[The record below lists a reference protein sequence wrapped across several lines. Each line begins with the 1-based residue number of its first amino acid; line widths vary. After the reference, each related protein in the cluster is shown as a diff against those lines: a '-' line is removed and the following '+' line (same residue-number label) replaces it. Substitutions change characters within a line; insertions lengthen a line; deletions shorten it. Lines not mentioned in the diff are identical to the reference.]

1 MESWHYTVIIV
12 ILYAL
17 LILWVG
23 TGRWTRIGRVA
34 MDDYF
39 KVGPGF
45 GFIVL
50 YLGIAGGFH
59 TAFAIPGSMGF
70 YHSHGV
76 AFVANVL
83 WTVLTPLGVIYF
95 IGSRITCLGRK
106 FNYITPADLL
116 VDFFG
121 DGKFRAFIAVYMLAA
136 CIPMM
141 TANVTGPAVLLS
153 SGTEGRIPY
162 LGALLIMGG
171 MVMVYVTSSGIRG
184 VTWTTVAQAVWMFV
198 AVWAAAF
205 WCLSLIDGNLMTLFT
220 AIEEAE
226 PSMLTLP
233 GRQGR
238 MTPEW
243 WLTWPVFGVALY
255 WAILPRGFMFFY
267 SARDVATTRRI
278 GLTVGF
284 YLMTLYLPAMV
295 IGFTAFYYFPELVG
309 ADADNSFPLLLA
321 TYAPAWFA
329 GLIVAGGLAAG
340 MSSMDAD
347 TNANSAMLTKDV
359 YASFIKKD
367 APDRHYI
374 TVGRIFVI
382 FLVGITV
389 AAAGYRW
396 ELVVIM
402 ISVTAVMIVQL
413 MPAVMAVTIPM
424 GIRFTKAGV
433 TSGIVAGLTISLL
446 ALLGGRTIPFGFF
459 EFTVPTVLPESWT
472 RFDAS
477 FLGLAFN
484 VPITLIVSRFTALPD
499 PEAVARIRAALDEE
513 FRKPKQAQI
522 SGHLVPD

>member
-23 TGRWTRIGRVA
+23 TGRWTKVGRVA

-39 KVGPGF
+39 KVAPGF
-45 GFIVL
+45 GFLVL

-70 YHSHGV
+70 YHAHGV
-76 AFVANVL
+76 AFAANVL
-83 WTVLTPLGVIYF
+83 WTVFTPLGVIYF

-116 VDFFG
+116 VDYFG
-121 DGKFRAFIAVYMLAA
+121 DGKFRAFIAIYILSC
-136 CIPMM
+136 CIPLM

-153 SGTEGRIPY
+153 EGTQGNIPY
-162 LGALLIMGG
+162 VGAL
-171 MVMVYVTSSGIRG
+171 MVMIYVTSSGIRG

-198 AVWAAAF
+198 AVWAAAI
-205 WCLSLIDGNLMTLFT
+205 WCLNLIDGNLMTLFNRILET
-220 AIEEAE
+220 E

-233 GRQGR
+233 GPNGLA
-238 MTPEW
+238 TPEW
-243 WLTWPVFGVALY
+243 WITFPVFGLALY

-295 IGFTAFYYFPELVG
+295 IGFTAFYFLPE
-309 ADADNSFPLLLA
+309 ADSDGSFPLMLA

-340 MSSMDAD
+340 MSSLDAD

-359 YASFIKKD
+359 YATFVRKN

-374 TVGRIFVI
+374 TIGRFIVVG
-382 FLVGITV
+382 LVAITV
-389 AAAGYRW
+389 AAAAYRW
-396 ELVVIM
+396 GLVVLM
-402 ISVTAVMIVQL
+402 IGVTASMITQL
-413 MPAVMAVTIPM
+413 LPAVLAVTVPM

-433 TSGIVAGLTISLL
+433 TAGILAGLAVSLL
-446 ALLGGRTIPFGFF
+446 SRFFAADLLPDG
-459 EFTVPTVLPESWT
+459 W
-472 RFDAS
+472 RFDPS
-477 FLGLAFN
+477 FWGLVVN
-484 VPITLIVSRFTALPD
+484 IPVTLIVSQFTTPPD
-499 PEAVARIRAALDEE
+499 PERVARIRAALDEE
-513 FRKPKQAQI
+513 FRRKPAT
-522 SGHLVPD
+522 

>member
-1 MESWHYTVIIV
+1 MESWHYTIIIV

-23 TGRWTRIGRVA
+23 TGRWTKVGRVA

-39 KVGPGF
+39 KVAPGF

-70 YHSHGV
+70 YHAHGV
-76 AFVANVL
+76 AFAANVL
-83 WTVLTPLGVIYF
+83 WTVFTPLGVIYF

-116 VDFFG
+116 VDYFG
-121 DGKFRAFIAVYMLAA
+121 DGKFRAFIAVYILSC
-136 CIPMM
+136 CIPLM

-153 SGTEGRIPY
+153 EGTQGNIPY
-162 LGALLIMGG
+162 VGALLIMGV
-171 MVMVYVTSSGIRG
+171 MVMIYVTSSGIRG

-198 AVWAAAF
+198 AVWAAAI
-205 WCLSLIDGNLMTLFT
+205 WCLNLIDGNLMTLFNRILET
-220 AIEEAE
+220 E

-233 GRQGR
+233 GPNGLA
-238 MTPEW
+238 TPEW
-243 WLTWPVFGVALY
+243 WITFPVFGLALY

-267 SARDVATTRRI
+267 SARDVQTTRRI

-295 IGFTAFYYFPELVG
+295 IGFTAFYFLPQ
-309 ADADNSFPLLLA
+309 ADSDGSFPLMLA

-340 MSSMDAD
+340 MSSLDAD

-359 YASFIKKD
+359 YATFVRKD

-374 TVGRIFVI
+374 TIGRLIVVG
-382 FLVGITV
+382 LVAITV
-389 AAAGYRW
+389 AAAAYRW
-396 ELVVIM
+396 GLVVLM
-402 ISVTAVMIVQL
+402 IGVTASMITQL
-413 MPAVMAVTIPM
+413 LPAVLAVTVPM

-433 TSGIVAGLTISLL
+433 TAGILAGLAVSLL
-446 ALLGGRTIPFGFF
+446 SRFFAADLLPDG
-459 EFTVPTVLPESWT
+459 W
-472 RFDAS
+472 RFDPS
-477 FLGLAFN
+477 FWGLVVN
-484 VPITLIVSRFTALPD
+484 IPVTLIVSQFTTPPD
-499 PEAVARIRAALDEE
+499 PERVARIRAALDEE
-513 FRKPKQAQI
+513 FRRTPAT
-522 SGHLVPD
+522 

>member
-23 TGRWTRIGRVA
+23 TGRWTKVGRVA

-39 KVGPGF
+39 KVAPGF

-70 YHSHGV
+70 YHAHGV
-76 AFVANVL
+76 AFAANVL
-83 WTVLTPLGVIYF
+83 WTVFTPLGVIYF

-116 VDFFG
+116 VDYFG
-121 DGKFRAFIAVYMLAA
+121 DGKFRAFIAIYILSC
-136 CIPMM
+136 CIPLM

-153 SGTEGRIPY
+153 EGTQGNIPY
-162 LGALLIMGG
+162 VGALLIMGV
-171 MVMVYVTSSGIRG
+171 MVMIYVTSSGIRG

-198 AVWAAAF
+198 AVWAAAV
-205 WCLSLIDGNLMTLFT
+205 WCLNLIDGNLMTLFNRILET
-220 AIEEAE
+220 E

-233 GRQGR
+233 GPNGLA
-238 MTPEW
+238 TPEW
-243 WLTWPVFGVALY
+243 WLTFPVFGLALY

-267 SARDVATTRRI
+267 SAKDVKTTRRI
-278 GLTVGF
+278 GLTVGL

-295 IGFTAFYYFPELVG
+295 IGFTAFYYLPQ
-309 ADADNSFPLLLA
+309 ADSDGSFPLMLA

-340 MSSMDAD
+340 MSSLDAD

-359 YASFIKKD
+359 YASFVRKN

-374 TVGRIFVI
+374 TIGRLIVVG
-382 FLVGITV
+382 LVAVTV
-389 AAAGYRW
+389 AAAAYRW
-396 ELVVIM
+396 GLVVLM
-402 ISVTAVMIVQL
+402 IGVTASMITQL
-413 MPAVMAVTIPM
+413 LPAVVAVTVPM

-433 TSGIVAGLTISLL
+433 TAGILAGLAVSLL
-446 ALLGGRTIPFGFF
+446 SRFFAADLLPDG
-459 EFTVPTVLPESWT
+459 W
-472 RFDAS
+472 RFDPS
-477 FLGLAFN
+477 FWGLVVN
-484 VPITLIVSRFTALPD
+484 VPVALIVSRFTTPPD
-499 PEAVARIRAALDEE
+499 PAAVARIRAALDEE
-513 FRKPKQAQI
+513 FRRTPAT
-522 SGHLVPD
+522 

>member
-1 MESWHYTVIIV
+1 MESWHYTVVVV

-23 TGRWTRIGRVA
+23 TGRWTRVGRVA

-39 KVGPGF
+39 KVAPGF
-45 GFIVL
+45 GFLVL

-70 YHSHGV
+70 YHAHGV
-76 AFVANVL
+76 AFAANVL
-83 WTVLTPLGVIYF
+83 WTVFTPLGVIYF

-116 VDFFG
+116 VDYFG
-121 DGKFRAFIAVYMLAA
+121 DGKFRAFIAIYILSC
-136 CIPMM
+136 CIPLM
-141 TANVTGPAVLLS
+141 TANVTGPARLLS
-153 SGTEGRIPY
+153 SGTEGHIPY
-162 LGALLIMGG
+162 FGALSIMGV

-205 WCLSLIDGNLMTLFT
+205 WCLHLIDGNLLTLFNS
-220 AIEEAE
+220 IQEAE

-233 GRQGR
+233 GPRGLA
-238 MTPEW
+238 TPQW
-243 WLTWPVFGVALY
+243 WATFPVFGLALY

-267 SARDVATTRRI
+267 SSRDVKTTKRI
-278 GLTVGF
+278 GLTVGI

-295 IGFTAFYYFPELVG
+295 IGFTAFHFFPELTG
-309 ADADNSFPLLLA
+309 SDADNSFPLLLA

-359 YASFIKKD
+359 YASFVKKD
-367 APDRHYI
+367 GSDRHYI
-374 TVGRIFVI
+374 TIGRIFVV
-382 FLVGITV
+382 FLVAITV
-389 AAAGYRW
+389 LAAARDWG
-396 ELVVIM
+396 LVVLM
-402 ISVTAVMIVQL
+402 IGVTASMITQL
-413 MPAVMAVTIPM
+413 LPAVLAVTVPM

-433 TSGIVAGLTISLL
+433 TAGILSGLTVSLL
-446 ALLGGRTIPFGFF
+446 
-459 EFTVPTVLPESWT
+459 T
-472 RFDAS
+472 RFFAADFLPTGWRFDPS
-477 FLGLAFN
+477 FWGLVVN
-484 VPITLIVSRFTALPD
+484 VPVTLLVSRFTSPPD
-499 PEAVARIRAALDEE
+499 PQAVARIRAALDDE
-513 FRKPKQAQI
+513 FRKTSAT
-522 SGHLVPD
+522 

>member
-1 MESWHYTVIIV
+1 MESWHYTIIIV

-23 TGRWTRIGRVA
+23 TGRWTKVGRVA

-39 KVGPGF
+39 KVAPGF
-45 GFIVL
+45 GFLVL

-70 YHSHGV
+70 YHAHGV
-76 AFVANVL
+76 AFAANVL
-83 WTVLTPLGVIYF
+83 WTVFTPLGVIYF

-116 VDFFG
+116 VDYFG
-121 DGKFRAFIAVYMLAA
+121 DGKFRAFLAIYILSC
-136 CIPMM
+136 CIPLM

-153 SGTEGRIPY
+153 EGTQGNIPY
-162 LGALLIMGG
+162 VGALLIMGV
-171 MVMVYVTSSGIRG
+171 MVMIYVTSSGIRG

-198 AVWAAAF
+198 AVWAAAI
-205 WCLSLIDGNLMTLFT
+205 WCLNLIDGNLMTLFNRILET
-220 AIEEAE
+220 E

-233 GRQGR
+233 GPNGLA
-238 MTPEW
+238 TPEW
-243 WLTWPVFGVALY
+243 WITFPVFGLALY

-295 IGFTAFYYFPELVG
+295 IGFTAFYFLPE
-309 ADADNSFPLLLA
+309 ADSDGSFPLMLA

-340 MSSMDAD
+340 MSSLDAD

-359 YASFIKKD
+359 YATFVRKN

-374 TVGRIFVI
+374 TIGRFIVVG
-382 FLVGITV
+382 LVAITV
-389 AAAGYRW
+389 AAAAYRW
-396 ELVVIM
+396 GLVVLM
-402 ISVTAVMIVQL
+402 IGVTASMITQL
-413 MPAVMAVTIPM
+413 LPAVLAVTVPM

-433 TSGIVAGLTISLL
+433 TAGILAGLAVSLL
-446 ALLGGRTIPFGFF
+446 SRFFAADLLPDG
-459 EFTVPTVLPESWT
+459 W
-472 RFDAS
+472 RFDPS
-477 FLGLAFN
+477 FWGLVVN
-484 VPITLIVSRFTALPD
+484 IPVTLIVSQFTTPPD
-499 PEAVARIRAALDEE
+499 PERVARIRAALDEE
-513 FRKPKQAQI
+513 FRRKP
-522 SGHLVPD
+522 GT

>member
-23 TGRWTRIGRVA
+23 TGRWTKVGRVA

-39 KVGPGF
+39 KVAPGF

-70 YHSHGV
+70 YHAHGV
-76 AFVANVL
+76 AFAANVL
-83 WTVLTPLGVIYF
+83 WTVFTPLGVIYF

-116 VDFFG
+116 VDYFG
-121 DGKFRAFIAVYMLAA
+121 DGKFRAFIAVYILSC
-136 CIPMM
+136 CIPLM

-153 SGTEGRIPY
+153 EGTQGNIPY
-162 LGALLIMGG
+162 FGALLIMGV
-171 MVMVYVTSSGIRG
+171 MVMIYVTSSGIRG

-198 AVWAAAF
+198 AVWAAAI
-205 WCLSLIDGNLMTLFT
+205 WCLNLIDGNLMTLFNRILET
-220 AIEEAE
+220 E

-233 GRQGR
+233 GPNGLA
-238 MTPEW
+238 TPEW
-243 WLTWPVFGVALY
+243 WITFPVFGLALY

-295 IGFTAFYYFPELVG
+295 IGFTAFYFLPE
-309 ADADNSFPLLLA
+309 ADSDGSFPLMLA

-340 MSSMDAD
+340 MSSLDAD

-359 YASFIKKD
+359 YATFVRKN

-374 TVGRIFVI
+374 TIGRLIVVG
-382 FLVGITV
+382 LVAITV
-389 AAAGYRW
+389 AAAAYRW
-396 ELVVIM
+396 GLVVLM
-402 ISVTAVMIVQL
+402 IGVTASMITQL
-413 MPAVMAVTIPM
+413 LPAVLAVTVPM

-433 TSGIVAGLTISLL
+433 TSGILAGLAVSLL
-446 ALLGGRTIPFGFF
+446 SRFF
-459 EFTVPTVLPESWT
+459 AADLLPEGW
-472 RFDAS
+472 RFDPS
-477 FLGLAFN
+477 FWGLVVN
-484 VPITLIVSRFTALPD
+484 IPVTLIVSQFTTPPD
-499 PEAVARIRAALDEE
+499 PERVARIRAALDEE
-513 FRKPKQAQI
+513 FRRTPA
-522 SGHLVPD
+522 S

>member
-23 TGRWTRIGRVA
+23 TGRWTKVGRVA

-39 KVGPGF
+39 KVAPGF

-70 YHSHGV
+70 YHAHGV
-76 AFVANVL
+76 AFAANVL
-83 WTVLTPLGVIYF
+83 WTVFTPLGVIYF

-116 VDFFG
+116 VDYFG
-121 DGKFRAFIAVYMLAA
+121 DGKFRAFIAIYILSC
-136 CIPMM
+136 CIPLM

-153 SGTEGRIPY
+153 EGTQGNIPY
-162 LGALLIMGG
+162 VGALLIMGV
-171 MVMVYVTSSGIRG
+171 MVMIYVTSSGIRG

-198 AVWAAAF
+198 AVWAAAI
-205 WCLSLIDGNLMTLFT
+205 WCLNLIDGNLMTLFNRILET
-220 AIEEAE
+220 E

-233 GRQGR
+233 GPNGLA
-238 MTPEW
+238 TPEW
-243 WLTWPVFGVALY
+243 WITFPVFGLALY

-267 SARDVATTRRI
+267 SARDVQTTRRI

-295 IGFTAFYYFPELVG
+295 IGFTAFYFLPE
-309 ADADNSFPLLLA
+309 ADSDGSFPLMLA

-340 MSSMDAD
+340 MSSLDAD

-359 YASFIKKD
+359 YATFVRKN

-374 TVGRIFVI
+374 TIGRLIVVG
-382 FLVGITV
+382 LVAVTV
-389 AAAGYRW
+389 AAAAYRW
-396 ELVVIM
+396 GLVVLM
-402 ISVTAVMIVQL
+402 IGVTASMITQL
-413 MPAVMAVTIPM
+413 LPAVLAVTVPM

-433 TSGIVAGLTISLL
+433 TAGILAGLAVSLL
-446 ALLGGRTIPFGFF
+446 SRFFAADLLPDG
-459 EFTVPTVLPESWT
+459 W
-472 RFDAS
+472 RFDPS
-477 FLGLAFN
+477 FWGLVVN
-484 VPITLIVSRFTALPD
+484 IPVTLIVSQFTTPPD
-499 PEAVARIRAALDEE
+499 PERVARIRAALDEE
-513 FRKPKQAQI
+513 FRRKPAT
-522 SGHLVPD
+522 

>member
-70 YHSHGV
+70 YHAHGV
-76 AFVANVL
+76 AFAVNVL
-83 WTVLTPLGVIYF
+83 WTVLTPLAVIYF
-95 IGSRITCLGRK
+95 IGSRITCLGKK
-106 FNYITPADLL
+106 FNYITPADLI
-116 VDFFG
+116 VDYFG
-121 DGKFRAFIAVYMLAA
+121 DGRFRAFIAVYILVA
-136 CIPMM
+136 CIPLMV
-141 TANVTGPAVLLS
+141 ANVTGPAVLLS

-162 LGALLIMGG
+162 WGALTIMGV
-171 MVMVYVTSSGIRG
+171 MVMIYVTSSGIRG
-184 VTWTTVAQAVWMFV
+184 VTWTTVAQAIWMFI

-205 WCLSLIDGNLMTLFT
+205 WCLSLIDGDLMALFN
-220 AIEEAE
+220 AIQETE

-238 MTPEW
+238 ITPEW
-243 WLTWPVFGVALY
+243 WLTWPVFGIALY

-267 SARDVATTRRI
+267 SAKDVATTRRI

-295 IGFTAFYYFPELVG
+295 IGFTAFYFFPELEG
-309 ADADNSFPLLLA
+309 AAADNSFPLMLA

-329 GLIVAGGLAAG
+329 GIIVAGGLAAG

-359 YASFIKKD
+359 YSTFIRKG
-367 APDRHYI
+367 APDKHYI

-389 AAAGYRW
+389 FAAAYRW
-396 ELVVIM
+396 SLVVIM
-402 ISVTAVMIVQL
+402 IGVTAAMIVQL
-413 MPAVMAVTIPM
+413 LPAVMAVTIPM
-424 GIRFTKAGV
+424 PIRITKAGI
-433 TSGIVAGLTISLL
+433 SAGILAGLVVSLL
-446 ALLGGRTIPFGFF
+446 ALLGGRVIPLGLGEVTIP
-459 EFTVPTVLPESWT
+459 TLLPAGWT

-484 VPITLIVSRFTALPD
+484 VPITLIVSRFTQPPD
-499 PEAVARIRAALDEE
+499 QAAVTRIHGALDEE
-513 FRKPKQAQI
+513 FGRR
-522 SGHLVPD
+522 G

>member
-1 MESWHYTVIIV
+1 MESWHYTVVIV

-23 TGRWTRIGRVA
+23 TGRWTKVGRVA

-39 KVGPGF
+39 KVAPGF

-70 YHSHGV
+70 YHAHGV
-76 AFVANVL
+76 AFAANVL
-83 WTVLTPLGVIYF
+83 WTVFTPLGVIYF

-116 VDFFG
+116 VDYFG
-121 DGKFRAFIAVYMLAA
+121 DGKFRAFIAIYILSC
-136 CIPMM
+136 CIPLM

-153 SGTEGRIPY
+153 EGTQGNIPY
-162 LGALLIMGG
+162 VGALLIMGV
-171 MVMVYVTSSGIRG
+171 MVMIYVTSSGIRG

-198 AVWAAAF
+198 AVWAAAV
-205 WCLSLIDGNLMTLFT
+205 WCLNLIDGNLMTLFNRILET
-220 AIEEAE
+220 E

-233 GRQGR
+233 GPNGLA
-238 MTPEW
+238 TPEW
-243 WLTWPVFGVALY
+243 WLTFPVFGLALY

-267 SARDVATTRRI
+267 SAKDVKTTRRI
-278 GLTVGF
+278 GLTVGL

-295 IGFTAFYYFPELVG
+295 IGFTAFYYLPQ
-309 ADADNSFPLLLA
+309 ADSDGSFPLMLA

-340 MSSMDAD
+340 MSSLDAD

-359 YASFIKKD
+359 YASFVRKN

-374 TVGRIFVI
+374 TIGRLIVVG
-382 FLVGITV
+382 LVAVTV
-389 AAAGYRW
+389 AAAAYRW
-396 ELVVIM
+396 GLVVLM
-402 ISVTAVMIVQL
+402 IGVTASMITQL
-413 MPAVMAVTIPM
+413 LPAVVAVTVPM

-433 TSGIVAGLTISLL
+433 TAGILAGLAVSLL
-446 ALLGGRTIPFGFF
+446 SRFFAAGLLPDG
-459 EFTVPTVLPESWT
+459 W
-472 RFDAS
+472 RFDPS
-477 FLGLAFN
+477 FWGLVVN
-484 VPITLIVSRFTALPD
+484 IPVTLIVSQFTTPPD

-513 FRKPKQAQI
+513 FSRKPAT
-522 SGHLVPD
+522 

>member
-23 TGRWTRIGRVA
+23 TGRWTKVGRVA

-39 KVGPGF
+39 KVAPGF
-45 GFIVL
+45 GFLVL

-70 YHSHGV
+70 YHAHGV
-76 AFVANVL
+76 AFAANVL
-83 WTVLTPLGVIYF
+83 WTVFTPLGVIYF

-116 VDFFG
+116 VDYFG
-121 DGKFRAFIAVYMLAA
+121 DGKFRAFIAIYILSC
-136 CIPMM
+136 CIPLM

-153 SGTEGRIPY
+153 EGTQGNIPY
-162 LGALLIMGG
+162 VGALLIMGV
-171 MVMVYVTSSGIRG
+171 MVMIYVTSSGIRG

-198 AVWAAAF
+198 AVWAAAI
-205 WCLSLIDGNLMTLFT
+205 WCLNLIDGNLMTLFNRILET
-220 AIEEAE
+220 E

-233 GRQGR
+233 GPNGLA
-238 MTPEW
+238 TPEW
-243 WLTWPVFGVALY
+243 WITFPVFGLALY

-295 IGFTAFYYFPELVG
+295 IGFTAFYFLPE
-309 ADADNSFPLLLA
+309 ADSDGSFPLMLA

-340 MSSMDAD
+340 MSSLDAD

-359 YASFIKKD
+359 YATFVRKN

-374 TVGRIFVI
+374 TIGRLIVVG
-382 FLVGITV
+382 LVAVTV
-389 AAAGYRW
+389 AAAAYRW
-396 ELVVIM
+396 GLVVLM
-402 ISVTAVMIVQL
+402 IGVTASMITQL
-413 MPAVMAVTIPM
+413 LPAVLAVTVPM

-433 TSGIVAGLTISLL
+433 TAGILAGLAVSLL
-446 ALLGGRTIPFGFF
+446 SRFFAADLLPDG
-459 EFTVPTVLPESWT
+459 W
-472 RFDAS
+472 RFDPS
-477 FLGLAFN
+477 FWGLVVN
-484 VPITLIVSRFTALPD
+484 IPVTLIVSQFTTPPD
-499 PEAVARIRAALDEE
+499 PERVARIRAALDEE
-513 FRKPKQAQI
+513 FRRKPAT
-522 SGHLVPD
+522 

>member
-23 TGRWTRIGRVA
+23 TGRWTKVGRVA

-39 KVGPGF
+39 KVAPGF

-70 YHSHGV
+70 YHAHGV
-76 AFVANVL
+76 AFAANVL
-83 WTVLTPLGVIYF
+83 WTVFTPLGVIYF

-116 VDFFG
+116 VDYFG
-121 DGKFRAFIAVYMLAA
+121 DGKFRAFIAIYILSC
-136 CIPMM
+136 CIPLM

-153 SGTEGRIPY
+153 EGTQGNIPY
-162 LGALLIMGG
+162 VGALLIMGV
-171 MVMVYVTSSGIRG
+171 MVMIYVTSSGIRG

-198 AVWAAAF
+198 AVWAAAV
-205 WCLSLIDGNLMTLFT
+205 WCLNVIDGNLMTLFNRILET
-220 AIEEAE
+220 E

-233 GRQGR
+233 GPNGLA
-238 MTPEW
+238 TPEW
-243 WLTWPVFGVALY
+243 WITFPVFGLALY

-267 SARDVATTRRI
+267 SARDVKTTRRI
-278 GLTVGF
+278 GLTVGL

-295 IGFTAFYYFPELVG
+295 IGFTAFYYLPQ
-309 ADADNSFPLLLA
+309 ADSDGSFPLLLA

-340 MSSMDAD
+340 MSSLDAD

-359 YASFIKKD
+359 YASFVRKN

-374 TVGRIFVI
+374 TIGRLIVVG
-382 FLVGITV
+382 LVAVTV
-389 AAAGYRW
+389 AAAAYRW
-396 ELVVIM
+396 GLVVLM
-402 ISVTAVMIVQL
+402 IGVTASMITQL
-413 MPAVMAVTIPM
+413 LPAVLAVTVPM

-433 TSGIVAGLTISLL
+433 TAGILAGLAVSLL
-446 ALLGGRTIPFGFF
+446 SRFF
-459 EFTVPTVLPESWT
+459 AADLVPDGW
-472 RFDAS
+472 RFDPS
-477 FLGLAFN
+477 FWGLVVN
-484 VPITLIVSRFTALPD
+484 IPVTLIVSQFTTPPD
-499 PEAVARIRAALDEE
+499 PERVARIRAALDEE
-513 FRKPKQAQI
+513 FRK
-522 SGHLVPD
+522 

>member
-23 TGRWTRIGRVA
+23 TGRWTKVGRVA

-39 KVGPGF
+39 KVAPGF

-70 YHSHGV
+70 YHAHGV
-76 AFVANVL
+76 AFAANVL
-83 WTVLTPLGVIYF
+83 WTVFTPLGVIYF

-116 VDFFG
+116 VDYFG
-121 DGKFRAFIAVYMLAA
+121 DGKFRAFIAVYILSC
-136 CIPMM
+136 CIPLM

-153 SGTEGRIPY
+153 EGTQGNIPY
-162 LGALLIMGG
+162 VGALLIMGV
-171 MVMVYVTSSGIRG
+171 MVMIYVTSSGIRG

-198 AVWAAAF
+198 AVWAAAI
-205 WCLSLIDGNLMTLFT
+205 WCLDLIDGNLMTLFNRILET
-220 AIEEAE
+220 E

-233 GRQGR
+233 GPNGLA
-238 MTPEW
+238 TPEW
-243 WLTWPVFGVALY
+243 WITFPVFGLALY

-267 SARDVATTRRI
+267 SARDVQTTRRI

-295 IGFTAFYYFPELVG
+295 IGFTAFYFLPE
-309 ADADNSFPLLLA
+309 ADSDGSFPLMLA

-340 MSSMDAD
+340 MSSLDAD

-359 YASFIKKD
+359 YATFVRKD

-374 TVGRIFVI
+374 TIGRLIVVG
-382 FLVGITV
+382 LVAITV
-389 AAAGYRW
+389 AAAAYRW
-396 ELVVIM
+396 GLVVLM
-402 ISVTAVMIVQL
+402 IGVTASMITQL
-413 MPAVMAVTIPM
+413 LPAVLAVTVPM

-433 TSGIVAGLTISLL
+433 TAGILAGLAVSLL
-446 ALLGGRTIPFGFF
+446 SRFFAADLLPDG
-459 EFTVPTVLPESWT
+459 W
-472 RFDAS
+472 RFDPS
-477 FLGLAFN
+477 FWGLVVN
-484 VPITLIVSRFTALPD
+484 VPVTLIVSQFTTPPD
-499 PEAVARIRAALDEE
+499 PERVARIRAALDEE
-513 FRKPKQAQI
+513 FRRTPAT
-522 SGHLVPD
+522 

>member
-1 MESWHYTVIIV
+1 MESWHYTIIIV

-23 TGRWTRIGRVA
+23 TGRWTKVGRVA

-39 KVGPGF
+39 KVAPGF

-70 YHSHGV
+70 YHAHGV
-76 AFVANVL
+76 AFAANVL
-83 WTVLTPLGVIYF
+83 WTVFTPLGVIYF

-116 VDFFG
+116 VDYFG
-121 DGKFRAFIAVYMLAA
+121 DGKFRAFIAVYILSC
-136 CIPMM
+136 CIPLM

-153 SGTEGRIPY
+153 EGTQGNIPY
-162 LGALLIMGG
+162 VGALLIMGV
-171 MVMVYVTSSGIRG
+171 MVMIYVTSSGIRG

-198 AVWAAAF
+198 AVWAAAI
-205 WCLSLIDGNLMTLFT
+205 WCLNLIDGNLMTLFNRILET
-220 AIEEAE
+220 E

-233 GRQGR
+233 GPNGLA
-238 MTPEW
+238 TPEW
-243 WLTWPVFGVALY
+243 WVTFPVFGLALY

-267 SARDVATTRRI
+267 SARDVQTTRRI

-295 IGFTAFYYFPELVG
+295 IGFTAFYFLPE
-309 ADADNSFPLLLA
+309 ADSDGSFPLMLA

-340 MSSMDAD
+340 MSSLDAD

-359 YASFIKKD
+359 YASFVRKN
-367 APDRHYI
+367 ASDRHYI
-374 TVGRIFVI
+374 TIGRLIVVG
-382 FLVGITV
+382 LVAVTV
-389 AAAGYRW
+389 AAAAYRW
-396 ELVVIM
+396 GLVVLM
-402 ISVTAVMIVQL
+402 IGVTASMITQL
-413 MPAVMAVTIPM
+413 LPAVLAVTVPM

-433 TSGIVAGLTISLL
+433 TAGILAGLAVSLL
-446 ALLGGRTIPFGFF
+446 SRFFAADLLPDG
-459 EFTVPTVLPESWT
+459 W
-472 RFDAS
+472 RFDPS
-477 FLGLAFN
+477 FWGLVVN
-484 VPITLIVSRFTALPD
+484 IPVTLIVSQFTTPPD
-499 PEAVARIRAALDEE
+499 PERVARIRDALDEE
-513 FRKPKQAQI
+513 FGRTPAT
-522 SGHLVPD
+522 